1 MPVSEAVASF
11 EAVAASSLTPS
22 TPLLLLLS
30 PIHSQ
35 EVGADPQER

>member
-11 EAVAASSLTPS
+11 EAVAASSLTP
-22 TPLLLLLS
+22 LLLLS

-35 EVGADPQER
+35 EVRADPQER